1 MKLDWFMLSVIDVRI
16 PDESDE
22 AARIRGAI
30 VDEAASFLEA
40 GSLTLEDWR
49 SLAPESRAAFVIA
62 ARRLGRRGPVDA
74 TPAPCEDPSAVA
86 EATLRAAVLSAR
98 GGIEAP

>member
-49 SLAPESRAAFVIA
+49 KEPLRRTFWDGIARLA
-62 ARRLGRRGPVDA
+62 
-74 TPAPCEDPSAVA
+74 SA
-86 EATLRAAVLSAR
+86 LN
-98 GGIEAP
+98 